1 LAVTFRS
8 GARLM
13 LIEPSFIHDQLSMT
27 DLEFNTCVDDYSDGV
42 YRFILK
48 ISKNKEDARDIVQT
62 AFEKLWVNREKV
74 EALKAKSYLFTVA
87 YHLMIDQLRKESKIL
102 MTDSFDE
109 NANAITQGSSELKQL
124 LLAAINNLNPTQK
137 SLILLKDYE
146 GYSYQEIGE
155 IMQLSESQV
164 KVYLHRARLI
174 LKNKLTHLEK
184 MSA

>member
-1 LAVTFRS
+1 
-8 GARLM
+8 
-13 LIEPSFIHDQLSMT
+13 
-27 DLEFNTCVDDYSDGV
+27 
-42 YRFILK
+42 
-48 ISKNKEDARDIVQT
+48 VQT

-74 EALKAKSYLFTVA
+74 KTLKAKSYLFTVA
-87 YHLMIDQLRKESKIL
+87 YHLMIDQLRKESKII

-124 LLAAINNLNPTQK
+124 LLEAINNLNPTQK

-146 GYSYQEIGE
+146 GYTYQEIGE

-164 KVYLHRARLI
+164 KVYLHRARQI
-174 LKNKLTHLEK
+174 LKNRLTHLEK

>member
-1 LAVTFRS
+1 
-8 GARLM
+8 
-13 LIEPSFIHDQLSMT
+13 
-27 DLEFNTCVDDYSDGV
+27 
-42 YRFILK
+42 
-48 ISKNKEDARDIVQT
+48 VQT

-74 EALKAKSYLFTVA
+74 KTLKAKSYLYTVA
-87 YHLMIDQLRKESKIL
+87 YHLMIDQLRKESKIV

-124 LLAAINNLNPTQK
+124 LLEAINNLNPTQK

-164 KVYLHRARLI
+164 KVYLHRARQI
-174 LKNKLTHLEK
+174 LKNRLTHLEK

>member
-1 LAVTFRS
+1 
-8 GARLM
+8 
-13 LIEPSFIHDQLSMT
+13 
-27 DLEFNTCVDDYSDGV
+27 
-42 YRFILK
+42 
-48 ISKNKEDARDIVQT
+48 VQT

-74 EALKAKSYLFTVA
+74 KTLKAKSYLYTVA
-87 YHLMIDQLRKESKIL
+87 YHLMIDQLRKESKIV

-124 LLAAINNLNPTQK
+124 LLEAINNLNPTQK

>member
-1 LAVTFRS
+1 
-8 GARLM
+8 
-13 LIEPSFIHDQLSMT
+13 
-27 DLEFNTCVDDYSDGV
+27 
-42 YRFILK
+42 
-48 ISKNKEDARDIVQT
+48 
-62 AFEKLWVNREKV
+62 
-74 EALKAKSYLFTVA
+74 VA
-87 YHLMIDQLRKESKIL
+87 YHLMIDQLRKESKII

-124 LLAAINNLNPTQK
+124 LLEAINNLNPTQK

>member
-1 LAVTFRS
+1 MAVTFRS

-74 EALKAKSYLFTVA
+74 ETLKAKSYLFTVA
-87 YHLMIDQLRKESKIL
+87 YHLMIDQLRKESKIVV
-102 MTDSFDE
+102 TDSFDE
-109 NANAITQGSSELKQL
+109 NANAITQGSSELKHFKL
-124 LLAAINNLNPTQK
+124 LI
-137 SLILLKDYE
+137 I
-146 GYSYQEIGE
+146 
-155 IMQLSESQV
+155 
-164 KVYLHRARLI
+164 
-174 LKNKLTHLEK
+174 
-184 MSA
+184 